1 MNYKNQEVTRDKFF
15 CKRLALHVR
24 KNQAYYLADI
34 FCNNAKLMKGG
45 DRISCNEQ
53 QRFDGDFAER
63 MHNFQKCAGLL
74 VAQITSLTEGYLL
87 LSEDP
92 VQGGKMEWSQEEE
105 GEGRTTLE
113 KKDHVRRGVGLWPG
127 VTTPY
132 CLSEDS
138 LLRSKAVQVT
148 NRRTS

>member
-1 MNYKNQEVTRDKFF
+1 VQQATAFRRGF
-15 CKRLALHVR
+15 RR
-24 KNQAYYLADI
+24 KV
-34 FCNNAKLMKGG
+34 
-45 DRISCNEQ
+45 
-53 QRFDGDFAER
+53 
-63 MHNFQKCAGLL
+63 HNFQKCAGLL

-105 GEGRTTLE
+105 GKGRTTLE

-148 NRRTS
+148 NRCTS